1 MMFVC
6 FYCYCYQC
14 YICVGR
20 LVGVRCLSGKPKFH
34 THTQP
39 YTHTGENIFV
49 SNEAK
54 VVSRNK
60 TKQKTRKKQ
69 QQQQQQQN
77 LIKRLCSEFGN
88 IYSEKNREK
97 QIGTKND
104 NNNNNN
110 NQKKIQWYA
119 YTAKKD
125 ANHFLNSVQDSRILY
140 THTHTENILVS
151 VIEVTS
157 NIFCLSNCSSKF
169 SMYVCVCVSLL
180 FCGLLL
186 CNIPLLPLLFN
197 IILSFGE
204 NI

>member
-1 MMFVC
+1 MISSLSHSFFFEIQIWILIFCVCAQFYILCCLFVFIVILISVISVC
-6 FYCYCYQC
+6 WK
-14 YICVGR
+14 
-20 LVGVRCLSGKPKFH
+20 LVGVRCLSGKPKFN
-34 THTQP
+34 TQP
-39 YTHTGENIFV
+39 CTHTGENIFV

-140 THTHTENILVS
+140 THTHREYS
-151 VIEVTS
+151 CE
-157 NIFCLSNCSSKF
+157 
-169 SMYVCVCVSLL
+169 
-180 FCGLLL
+180 
-186 CNIPLLPLLFN
+186 CNR
-197 IILSFGE
+197 SYQ
-204 NI
+204 